1 MKKTILTLLLIYPL
15 LVYPQSITEI
25 AKYDVPK
32 DSTFRGFS
40 KTDLIDNQNLLI
52 VGRYHSPN
60 DSKAYTIAHLIN
72 LPSLQITDFIIFDKN
87 EKDKWKPLLAK
98 YGDDGFRYGIYK
110 KDFVNY
116 IIKANE
122 NGEIIKILPLEEIIS
137 ELDIGIDN
145 KGSIYILGTLDN
157 GDAKN
162 YLLHAYNEKGEALW
176 HSIDI
181 SDFKEDILHYII
193 DKPNSHLKI
202 RDDIIYAVI
211 KNILFIVDK
220 EGKIK
225 NKVKLQIEGDVHMID
240 FANNNTVICIT
251 VKNAHI
257 NAVFNV
263 GIYNNEGVLIK
274 INLFKLQEVRNDME
288 IYRLPLAI
296 SKNKLLIE
304 EAICKYEK
312 CDKKYLLMQIEL

>member
-1 MKKTILTLLLIYPL
+1 MKKIILTLLLIYPL
-15 LVYPQSITEI
+15 LVYPQSIKEI
-25 AKYDVPK
+25 TKYDVPK

-60 DSKAYTIAHLIN
+60 DSKAYSIAHLIN
-72 LPSLQITDFIIFDKN
+72 LPSLQITDFVIFDKN

-98 YGDDGFRYGIYK
+98 YGDDGFRYGIYQ

-122 NGEIIKILPLEEIIS
+122 NGEILKILPLEEIIS

-145 KGSIYILGTLDN
+145 KGSIYILGTSDN

-162 YLLHAYNEKGEALW
+162 YLLHAYNDKGKALW

-181 SDFKEDILHYII
+181 SDFKEDIQHSII

-202 RDDIIYAVI
+202 RDDIIYAVV
-211 KNILFIVDK
+211 KNILFIIDK
-220 EGKIK
+220 EGRIK
-225 NKVKLQIEGDVHMID
+225 NKAKLQIEGDVHLID
-240 FANNNTVICIT
+240 FPNNNTVICIT
-251 VKNAHI
+251 AKNAHI

-274 INLFKLQEVRNDME
+274 PNLFKLQEVQNDKE

-304 EAICKYEK
+304 EAICKYKK
-312 CDKKYLLMQIEL
+312 CDKKYIITEIEL